1 MKIFIQLCLVVLVI
15 VSCKTKKD
23 IPVEVKQEQPT
34 PEALEKTDIP
44 VATLKKM
51 PRDER
56 MRGPKIDP
64 EQVIAQL
71 GLDEAQEMKFL
82 AFWERNQAEMDQL
95 RKERTGDRYVSREK
109 IKELRERGRQEL
121 EGILTPEQYA
131 QYKKILA
138 KDRMRQR
145 RGQ

>member
-1 MKIFIQLCLVVLVI
+1 MKIFIQLFVMVLVLA
-15 VSCKTKKD
+15 SCKTKKD
-23 IPVEVKQEQPT
+23 IPAAVKEQPT
-34 PEALEKTDIP
+34 DEAIQQRDVPAE
-44 VATLKKM
+44 LKKM

-71 GLDEAQEMKFL
+71 GLDEAQERKFL
-82 AFWERNQAEMDQL
+82 VYWERNQAEMEKL
-95 RKERTGDRYVSREK
+95 RKERTGDRYVTREK
-109 IKELRERGRQEL
+109 IQELRERGRIEL

-131 QYKKILA
+131 QFKRILA
-138 KDRMRQR
+138 KDRMKQR